1 LLTIYKKILLVF
13 GTRPEAIKMAPLVKA
28 FQERSHDFKTK
39 VCVTGQNR
47 QMLNQVLSLFVIKA
61 DFDLNVMQPNQDLYD
76 ITGNILM
83 SMKTVFQTYR
93 PDYIFVHGDTTTT
106 FAASLAAFYKKI
118 AVGHIEAGLRT
129 GNIYSPWPEKAN
141 RKLSSQLAHYHFT
154 PTIQSQNNL
163 LNENIAAKQ
172 IIITGNTVIDAL
184 LLMKNKLET
193 DAYFRNKIHT
203 SITQKY
209 FDPEKSEFIL
219 VTGHRRENF
228 GEGFINICNA
238 LKTIALQRLSINI
251 AYPVH
256 LIPDVSNPVYSLLS
270 EIEKPSSLVWDSL
283 SRPILM
289 TFESH
294 PPYR

>member
-1 LLTIYKKILLVF
+1 MLTIYKKILLVF

-251 AYPVH
+251 VYPVH
-256 LIPDVSNPVYSLLS
+256 LIPNVSNPVYSLLS

>member
-1 LLTIYKKILLVF
+1 MLTIYKKILLVF

-118 AVGHIEAGLRT
+118 AVGRIEAGLRT

>member
-1 LLTIYKKILLVF
+1 
-13 GTRPEAIKMAPLVKA
+13 
-28 FQERSHDFKTK
+28 
-39 VCVTGQNR
+39 
-47 QMLNQVLSLFVIKA
+47 MLNQVLSLFVIKA

>member
-1 LLTIYKKILLVF
+1 MLTIYKKILLVF

-83 SMKTVFQTYR
+83 GMKTVFQTYR

-251 AYPVH
+251 VYPVH
-256 LIPDVSNPVYSLLS
+256 LIPNVSNPVYSLLS

>member
-1 LLTIYKKILLVF
+1 MLTIYKKILLVF

-294 PPYR
+294 PPNR

>member
-1 LLTIYKKILLVF
+1 MGMKAVF
-13 GTRPEAIKMAPLVKA
+13 L
-28 FQERSHDFKTK
+28 
-39 VCVTGQNR
+39 
-47 QMLNQVLSLFVIKA
+47 
-61 DFDLNVMQPNQDLYD
+61 
-76 ITGNILM
+76 
-83 SMKTVFQTYR
+83 TYR
-93 PDYIFVHGDTTTT
+93 LNYIFVHGETTTT
-106 FAASLAAFYKKI
+106 FAAAFYEKI
-118 AVGHIEAGLRT
+118 AVGHIDVDLKT
-129 GNIYSPWPEKAN
+129 GNIYSPCPKEVN
-141 RKLSSQLAHYHFT
+141 RKLTSQITHYHFT

>member
-1 LLTIYKKILLVF
+1 MLTIYKKILLVF

-129 GNIYSPWPEKAN
+129 GNIYSPWPEEAN

>member
-1 LLTIYKKILLVF
+1 MLTIYKKILLVF

>member
-1 LLTIYKKILLVF
+1 MLTIYKKILLVF

-209 FDPEKSEFIL
+209 FDPEKSEFVL

>member
-1 LLTIYKKILLVF
+1 
-13 GTRPEAIKMAPLVKA
+13 MAPLVKA

>member
-1 LLTIYKKILLVF
+1 MLTIYKKILLVF

-172 IIITGNTVIDAL
+172 IIITGNTMIDAL

>member
-1 LLTIYKKILLVF
+1 MLTIYKKILLVF

-251 AYPVH
+251 VYPVH
-256 LIPDVSNPVYSLLS
+256 LIPNVSNPVYSLLS

-294 PPYR
+294 PPNR

>member
-1 LLTIYKKILLVF
+1 MLTIYKKILLVF

-238 LKTIALQRLSINI
+238 LKTLALQRLSINI

>member
-1 LLTIYKKILLVF
+1 LTIYKKILLVF